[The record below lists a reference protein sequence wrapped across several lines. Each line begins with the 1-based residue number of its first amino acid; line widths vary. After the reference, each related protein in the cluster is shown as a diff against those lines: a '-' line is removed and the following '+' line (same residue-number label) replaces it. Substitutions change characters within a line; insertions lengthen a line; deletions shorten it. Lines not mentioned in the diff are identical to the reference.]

1 MQFEMEIMVKSYMA
15 GGLITAAIFA
25 GVTGCS
31 RTPAQTPS
39 TNVFAPAPVATGP
52 VSEPIITAI
61 PVANPSN
68 VAYSPSPVQPDIY
81 QPVVV
86 PPMQQ
91 AQVTP
96 LQPAPLIAP
105 TIVGNEAPLPAPSFD
120 CNNIPTSKSGLTRYR
135 KSCL

>member
-1 MQFEMEIMVKSYMA
+1 MVKTYMV

-31 RTPAQTPS
+31 RTPAQTS
-39 TNVFAPAPVATGP
+39 SSDIFAPAPIANAP
-52 VSEPIITAI
+52 VSEPIIAAI
-61 PVANPSN
+61 PVAEATTVSYPS
-68 VAYSPSPVQPDIY
+68 VQPEIY

-91 AQVTP
+91 AQIAP

-105 TIVGNEAPLPAPSFD
+105 PMLSNEVPLAPPSFD

-135 KSCL
+135 ESCL